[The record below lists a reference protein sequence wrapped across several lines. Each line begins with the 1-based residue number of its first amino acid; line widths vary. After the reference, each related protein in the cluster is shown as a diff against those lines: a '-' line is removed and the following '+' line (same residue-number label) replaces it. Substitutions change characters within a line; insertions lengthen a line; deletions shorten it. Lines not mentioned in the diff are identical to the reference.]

1 MPPGERVGGWPPA
14 RYTVNMSDDGA
25 GPLLGWSL
33 NSMRDPS
40 DPRPFDTLVF
50 PCVFRFKAIGRAAD
64 DLVSAM
70 LERVAAVVGRSIEQ
84 EAWSVRESGGG
95 RYTCLTVDVQVTSG
109 QQVYDIYEALKADSR
124 VTHLL

>member
-1 MPPGERVGGWPPA
+1 MGVSPFG
-14 RYTVNMSDDGA
+14 RYTENMGDDDA

-33 NSMRDPS
+33 NSMRGAS
-40 DPRPFDTLVF
+40 DPRPFDALSF

-70 LERVAAVVGRSIEQ
+70 LERIAAVIGRAVEAD
-84 EAWSVRESGGG
+84 AWSVRDSGGG